1 MTREEVVA
9 RLEAAGFASG
19 PDGPAAPT
27 PPFSQDAAFR
37 AAPPRRS
44 DFDLLPDGR
53 PAFANGRALKPAG
66 VLVALV
72 ARAEGPTI
80 LLTQRTHHL
89 KHHAGQIAFP
99 GGRREPGDADILETA
114 LRETEEEV
122 GLDRRLVE
130 VLGQLEVYETTSAY
144 AVTPVI
150 GWVEPPFDLTV
161 DPFEVEEA
169 FEVPLAFVLD
179 PANHKRETM
188 FRDGLQRHYY
198 VLPYGD
204 YRIWGATAGM
214 LVNLHDTLMGP
225 PC

>member
-1 MTREEVVA
+1 MRREEVAA
-9 RLEAAGFASG
+9 RLDAAGLGSG
-19 PDGPAAPT
+19 RDGL
-27 PPFSQDAAFR
+27 
-37 AAPPRRS
+37 APPRRS

-53 PAFANGRALKPAG
+53 PAFANGRELKQAG

-72 ARAEGPTI
+72 ARPEGPTI

-89 KHHAGQIAFP
+89 KQHAGQIAFP
-99 GGRREPGDADILETA
+99 GGGREPDDADILETA

-122 GLDRRLVE
+122 GLDRRHVE
-130 VLGQLEVYETTSAY
+130 VLGRLEVYETTSAY

-150 GWVEPPFDLTV
+150 GWVEPPLDLTV

-198 VLPYGD
+198 VLPWQGYH
-204 YRIWGATAGM
+204 IWGATAGM
-214 LVNLHDTLMGP
+214 LVNLHDTLTGRS
-225 PC
+225 C

>member
-1 MTREEVVA
+1 MTREEVLA
-9 RLEAAGFASG
+9 CLDAAGLAAG
-19 PDGPAAPT
+19 ADGLT
-27 PPFSQDAAFR
+27 PPK
-37 AAPPRRS
+37 RS

-53 PAFANGRALKPAG
+53 PAFANGRPLKPAG

-72 ARAEGPTI
+72 ARPEGPTV

-89 KHHAGQIAFP
+89 KQHAGQIAFP
-99 GGRREPGDADILETA
+99 GGGREPDDTDILETA

-130 VLGQLEVYETTSAY
+130 ILGQLEVYETTSAY

-150 GWVEPPFDLTV
+150 GWVEPPFELTV

-198 VLPYGD
+198 VLPYRG

-214 LVNLHDTLMGP
+214 LVNLHDTLTGK